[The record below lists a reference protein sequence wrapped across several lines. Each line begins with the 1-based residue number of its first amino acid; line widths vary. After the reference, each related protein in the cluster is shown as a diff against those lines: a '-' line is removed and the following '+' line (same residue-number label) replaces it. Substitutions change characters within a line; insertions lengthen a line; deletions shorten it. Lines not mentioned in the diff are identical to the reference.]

1 MARYVIAYDLGTG
14 GNKSSLYDAEGH
26 CVAESFEAYPTS
38 YPRSGWHEQRPEDWW
53 AAVVA
58 GTRRI
63 LAESGV
69 DPNEIVSCG
78 ISGHSLGAVPLD
90 RKGQL
95 LRDTTP
101 IWSDTR
107 ATAQAARFFT
117 ETSENDWYRVTGN
130 GFPAPLYTV
139 FKTMWYQDEEPEMFA
154 RIDRVIGTKDYVNYR
169 LTGQICTD
177 FSYAS
182 GSGVY
187 DLVAGSYD
195 PSLVEASG
203 VPVELFPDIVPS
215 TEVIGGL
222 TADAAEALGLP
233 KSVLVVS
240 GGVDNSCMALG
251 ARSTREGRVYNSQGS
266 SSWIAVASADPL
278 IDERA
283 RPYVFAHV
291 VPGLFT
297 SAVSTFSAGTS
308 FRWVRDELC
317 RDLKQEAEERGLD
330 AYDLMTV
337 EAATSPP
344 GANGVVFNPNMA
356 GGTSLNPSVHIRG
369 AFLGLDLR
377 HTRADLIRATMEGI
391 ALELRIALD
400 ELRSMTT
407 VGDEMLVV
415 GGGSRSPLWR
425 FISASAYDTTIVK
438 TNIDQQAAALG
449 AAACA
454 AVGSGMWDSF
464 DVVDEVHEV
473 EEVTRPDPE
482 AVAVYDGMLPAF
494 RRSEDFLSEL
504 GDRMAGLQT
513 NEQTRPGGGHDET

>member
-1 MARYVIAYDLGTG
+1 MARYLIAYDLGTG
-14 GNKSSLYDAEGH
+14 GNKSSLYDVEGQ
-26 CVAESFEAYPTS
+26 CLVESFDAYPTS
-38 YPRSGWHEQRPEDWW
+38 YPQSGWHEQRPEDWW
-53 AAVVA
+53 TAVVA
-58 GTRRI
+58 GTRKI

-69 DPNEIVSCG
+69 GPNEIVACG

-90 RKGQL
+90 RKGRL
-95 LRDTTP
+95 LRDMTP

-107 ATAQAARFFT
+107 ATVQAAKFFT
-117 ETSENDWYRVTGN
+117 ETPEGEWYRVTGN

-154 RIDRVIGTKDYVNYR
+154 RIDKVIGTKDYVNYR
-169 LTGQICTD
+169 LTGRISTD

-187 DLVAGSYD
+187 DLVEGAYNT
-195 PSLVEASG
+195 SLVEASG
-203 VPVELFPDIVPS
+203 VPAEVFPDIVPS

-233 KSVLVVS
+233 KSVVVVS

-278 IDERA
+278 IDERV

-308 FRWVRDELC
+308 FRWARDELC
-317 RDLKQEAEERGLD
+317 RDLKQEARERGLNV
-330 AYDLMTV
+330 YDLMTA

-344 GANGVVFNPNMA
+344 GSNGVIYNPNMA
-356 GGTSLNPSVHIRG
+356 GGTSLSPSVHIRG

-391 ALELRIALD
+391 ALELRIALE
-400 ELRSMTT
+400 ELHAMTT

-425 FISASAYDTTIVK
+425 SIFASAYDTTIVK
-438 TNIDQQAAALG
+438 TNIDQQAATLG

-454 AVGSGMWDSF
+454 AVGAGIWDSF

-473 EEVTRPDPE
+473 EDVTRPDPE
-482 AVAVYDGMLPAF
+482 AVAVYDEMLPVF
-494 RRSEDFLSEL
+494 RRSEDVLSEL
-504 GDRMAGLQT
+504 GDLMAGSHT
-513 NEQTRPGGGHDET
+513 NEWTRPGGGHDET